1 MDATFYVNCGK
12 ERLMNSSSEVGT
24 TEVNSEP
31 SSDQGLADK
40 IKAMAVE
47 FGADVVGIA
56 PAVRWDDFVP
66 EGYRPYDLLP
76 GAKSVIVVGTRGPS
90 AGAWRSP
97 NPRVMEVLGL
107 DFANDRAIAAL
118 TGWVETETGHMAIQA
133 PGLPVTGHQ
142 PPFSYMLAAVLAGL
156 GTRSLAAN
164 IILNPRYGLLYYSAC
179 ITKLDLPADPML
191 EQDVCPAPM
200 CVQTYKHIGRTPCMA
215 ACPADDGGCLDGT
228 IGEDGRIEEAYYN
241 RERCVSRAMNFGP
254 VAFQKVLVDL
264 ATEEDQDVRHSK
276 AQSDFFSRSCSGVA
290 FYKESVA
297 QCFECMRV
305 CPVGRQER
313 KLK

>member
-1 MDATFYVNCGK
+1 MDSA
-12 ERLMNSSSEVGT
+12 SEVDRA
-24 TEVNSEP
+24 EIDSEP
-31 SSDQGLADK
+31 GSTQALAEK
-40 IKAMAVE
+40 IKAVAVG

-56 PAVRWDDFVP
+56 PAKRWDDFVP

-97 NPRVMEVLGL
+97 NPRVMEVAGL

-118 TGWVETETGHMAIQA
+118 TGWVETETGHLAIQA
-133 PGLPVTGHQ
+133 PGLPVAGHQ

-179 ITKLDLPADPML
+179 ITKLDLPADSML

-200 CVQTYKHIGRTPCMA
+200 CVATYKHIGRTPCMA

-228 IGEDGRIEEAYYN
+228 IGEDGRIEEAYYD

-254 VAFQKVLVDL
+254 VSFQKVLVDL
-264 ATEEDQDVRHSK
+264 ATE
-276 AQSDFFSRSCSGVA
+276 
-290 FYKESVA
+290 
-297 QCFECMRV
+297 
-305 CPVGRQER
+305 
-313 KLK
+313 

>member
-1 MDATFYVNCGK
+1 
-12 ERLMNSSSEVGT
+12 MNSSSEVGT
-24 TEVNSEP
+24 TQVNSEP

-179 ITKLDLPADPML
+179 ICLLYTSPSPRD
-191 EQDVCPAPM
+191 
-200 CVQTYKHIGRTPCMA
+200 RT
-215 ACPADDGGCLDGT
+215 
-228 IGEDGRIEEAYYN
+228 R
-241 RERCVSRAMNFGP
+241 SRMPSSA
-254 VAFQKVLVDL
+254 
-264 ATEEDQDVRHSK
+264 
-276 AQSDFFSRSCSGVA
+276 
-290 FYKESVA
+290 
-297 QCFECMRV
+297 
-305 CPVGRQER
+305 
-313 KLK
+313 